1 MDRVRNP
8 FAPGAGSRPRALVG
22 RGAILEDAETALK
35 RALIGRSFQSQM
47 LLGLRG
53 VGKTVLLNEIED
65 RAKRE
70 GYETSF
76 VEAPEHK
83 NLPDLLYPEMRQI
96 LRRLSTIEA
105 ARASTM
111 RAFGALRNF
120 CSIFKIKIADV
131 EIGVDPVPGEA
142 DSGDLERDLVDLFLL
157 IGEAAQAAERGW
169 VLLVDEIQYLDEPA
183 LSAIIVAIHRI
194 TQKSLPVVFMGAG
207 LPQIARLS
215 GDAKSYSERL
225 FVYPT
230 VGPLDQ
236 QAACEAL
243 RKPIE
248 DEGANISD
256 RAVAT
261 VVARTH
267 GYPFFIQEWGHHA
280 WNEAAESEIKNADV
294 ERATQLALKRL
305 DEGFFNVRID
315 RLTAAEVDYV
325 RAMASIGQGPYRTTD
340 VAKRLGKKP
349 TSLGPRR
356 DSLIKKGMTYS
367 PSYGNIDF
375 TVPLFN
381 EFLVRRYGPLH

>member
-8 FAPGAGSRPRALVG
+8 FAPGAGSRPRALAG

-120 CSIFKIKIADV
+120 ASIFKIKIADV

-225 FVYPT
+225 FVYPA
-230 VGPLDQ
+230 VGPLDR

-256 RAVAT
+256 PAVAT

-280 WNEAAESEIKNADV
+280 WNEAADSEIKNADV

-305 DEGFFNVRID
+305 DQGFFNVRID

-340 VAKRLGKKP
+340 VARQLGKKP

-356 DSLIKKGMTYS
+356 DSLIKKGMAYS